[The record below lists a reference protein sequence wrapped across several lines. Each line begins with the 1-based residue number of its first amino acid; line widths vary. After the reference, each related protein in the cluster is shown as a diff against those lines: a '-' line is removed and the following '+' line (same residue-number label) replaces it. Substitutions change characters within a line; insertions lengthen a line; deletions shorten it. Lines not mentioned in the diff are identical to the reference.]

1 MKILRKYLLI
11 IALTCI
17 AVAMSSGTAAAAV
30 DPIANFTANNTN
42 GSAPLSVQFNDTSTG
57 NPTSWSWSFGDGN
70 TSILENPVHNYTK
83 TGNFNVTL
91 TVNNSVGSNS
101 LQSTISVNNSPLSD
115 YNNIYVQ
122 TANNGT
128 YYIQNLGGGGGLN
141 AVHIATNTTLGPN
154 YGQYT
159 NTTEQSG
166 VFYAT
171 DTGGRGYQDDVIL
184 MIAVNGTL
192 PKNFSLHITASGY
205 TWIPNGYN
213 TAPAMDN
220 ITYQPVSINETFY
233 SNDFIYGPQNWKP
246 AGGDTAYPIYYNE
259 DLTDPS
265 NSFNIMFI
273 DLKAGLLGSNYP
285 TGNGVLINYGAVK
298 INYTFNDL
306 QSLATFNIYA
316 WNANTTHGAGAG
328 WTNSIL
334 TGQTGG
340 PSGYSV
346 MGSTNPTA
354 AFTTNVTKGIVPLNV
369 QFTDQSTENP
379 ISWYWDFGDGTNSTE
394 QNPTHIYTT
403 PGQYTVT
410 ENVTNAYGSNQ
421 TTQNIDVGVLSVS
434 SDLQDGSYN
443 TTQTINLEAADN
455 LYPNPN
461 IYYTTDGSDPTTNS
475 TLYNGPITLSNE
487 GTTTLKF
494 FAVDENNDSS
504 DIMTNVYTIDKT
516 APTATA
522 NPTAGTYNTKQ
533 SITLNA
539 TDNIDPD
546 PTIYYTTDGS
556 DPTTSSTRSEYTS
569 PILINTTSMLKYVT
583 VDAAGNWSPIYSQ
596 SYNMVYTAAPVASAS
611 LPSGLYT
618 TDQVV
623 TLSAVD
629 QLDTNPKIYYTLNGS
644 NPTTKSALYDWPIS
658 INTIGTTIVKFIA
671 VNSAGLISNVTTE
684 TYTLDKPGA
693 GGTWNTTTIDNNGVY
708 NSIAVD
714 SLGNPH
720 IAYYQTPTTTSNPD
734 LVYAYKNST
743 GWHTQI
749 VDSSAAGT
757 GFYVSLAL
765 DSSNNP
771 HMVYGEVFGINTTDK
786 LKYAYENTTGWY
798 ITALTENSYI
808 SYINL
813 VLYHDEPM
821 ISFYNDSANN
831 GEGELQFMY
840 NNGSGWIIDNVTPK
854 PSGGR
859 MNSLAVNS
867 EGIPCIS
874 YYDIYSGPVQGSLR
888 YAQLDPSTGS
898 WDMTIVDGNMAD
910 LQDVGIWNSLALD
923 SSGNPHISYNT
934 NIGGGGGSLK
944 YAYYNGTQWII
955 STVSTL
961 KSSSSKLV
969 LNSAN
974 SPIIVY
980 EDVDTGDLKYAYQE
994 GTNWII
1000 NNIDTINGVGQW
1012 ISLTLSPSEIPT
1024 VSYSTANSY
1033 LNYAY
1038 LMPFNISANPT
1049 GGTFNTT
1056 KTVVL
1061 TSNSGTTIY
1070 YTKDGS
1076 DPRTS
1081 STRVKYSGSL
1091 VINSTSTIKF
1101 AAVDSASNWSSISTS
1116 TYIINLPPTA
1126 TTNII
1131 SGSYNTNLSVTLNMS
1146 GTGNIYYT
1154 TNGTTPTATS
1164 KKYTG
1169 PISITSTTNLKYLA
1183 INQAG
1188 QNSPVYTASYVIDKI
1203 PPKVVS
1209 TNPKNYQTGFSKTGT
1224 IAIRFSENIKPSVN
1238 WSKIYTKN
1246 LTTGKVTPITISI
1259 TGNTM
1264 NIRTTK
1270 TRNPNNWYEVIIP
1283 AYSIKDI
1290 AGNMLSQNYIF
1301 RFKSG
1306 K

>member
-1 MKILRKYLLI
+1 LKILRKYLLI

-17 AVAMSSGTAAAAV
+17 TVAMSSSTAAAAV
-30 DPIANFTANNTN
+30 DPIANFTVNNTN
-42 GSAPLSVQFNDTSTG
+42 GNAPMSVQFNDTSTG
-57 NPTSWSWSFGDGN
+57 NPTNWSWSFGDGN
-70 TSILENPVHNYTK
+70 TSILKNPVHNYTK

-91 TVNNSVGSNS
+91 KVSNSVGSNS
-101 LQSTISVNNSPLSD
+101 LQSTISVNNSPLQD

-192 PKNFSLHITASGY
+192 PKNFALHITASGY

-246 AGGDTAYPIYYNE
+246 AGGNTAYPIYYNE

-273 DLKAGLLGSNYP
+273 DLNAGLLGSNYP

-334 TGQTGG
+334 PGQTGG

-354 AFTTNVTKGIVPLNV
+354 AFTTNVSKGIVPLDV
-369 QFTDQSTENP
+369 QFTDQSTEDP

-394 QNPTHIYTT
+394 QNPTHTYTT
-403 PGQYTVT
+403 QGQYTVT
-410 ENVTNAYGSNQ
+410 EYVTNAYGSNE

-443 TTQTINLEAADN
+443 ATKIINLIAADN
-455 LYPNPN
+455 LFPNPN
-461 IYYTTDGSDPTTNS
+461 IYYTTDGSDPTTSS
-475 TLYNGPITLSNE
+475 TLYTGPITLSNE
-487 GTTTLKF
+487 GIITLKF
-494 FAVDENNDSS
+494 FAVDANGDTS

-522 NPTAGTYNTKQ
+522 NPTTGSYNTKQ
-533 SITLNA
+533 SIILKP
-539 TDNIDPD
+539 TDNIDPYS
-546 PTIYYTTDGS
+546 TIYYTTDGS
-556 DPTTSSTRSEYTS
+556 NPITSSTRVKYTN
-569 PILINTTSMLKYVT
+569 PIMINSTTLLKYAA
-583 VDAAGNWSPIYSQ
+583 VDAASNFSPVYNQ
-596 SYNMVYTAAPVASAS
+596 TYNMVYTAAPIASAS

-623 TLSAVD
+623 VLSAVD
-629 QLDTNPKIYYTLNGS
+629 QLDTNPKIYYTLDGS
-644 NPTTKSALYDWPIS
+644 NPTTKSALYNWPIS
-658 INTIGTTIVKFIA
+658 INTIGTTIVKYIA
-671 VNSAGLISNVTTE
+671 VNNAGLISNVTTKI
-684 TYTLDKPGA
+684 YTLDKPGA
-693 GGTWNTTTIDNNGVY
+693 GGTWNSTTIDNNGIY

-714 SLGNPH
+714 SSGNPH
-720 IAYYQTPTTTSNPD
+720 IAYYQTPTTNSNPQ
-734 LVYAYKNST
+734 LEYAYKNNT
-743 GWHTQI
+743 GWHIQT

-771 HMVYGEVFGINTTDK
+771 HMVYGEVFGIDTTDK
-786 LKYAYENTTGWY
+786 LKYAYENTIGWN
-798 ITALTENSYI
+798 ITVLTQNSYI

-813 VLYHDEPM
+813 VLYHDKPM

-840 NNGSGWIIDNVTPK
+840 NNGSSWIIDNVTPK

-874 YYDIYSGPVQGSLR
+874 YYDINSGPVQGSLR

-898 WDMTIVDGNMAD
+898 WDITTIDGNMLD
-910 LQDVGIWNSLALD
+910 LQDVGIWNSLVLD
-923 SSGNPHISYNT
+923 SSGNPHISYNV
-934 NIGGGGGSLK
+934 NSGGGGGSLK

-961 KSSSSKLV
+961 KSSSSKII

-980 EDVDTGDLKYAYQE
+980 EDVNTGNLKYAYQE

-1000 NNIDTINGVGQW
+1000 NNVNTIDGVGQW
-1012 ISLTLSPSEIPT
+1012 ISLTLSPSGIPT

-1038 LMPFNISANPT
+1038 LVPFNISANPV

-1061 TSNSGTTIY
+1061 TSNSGTTIF

-1081 STRVKYSGSL
+1081 STKVKYTGSL
-1091 VINSTSTIKF
+1091 VISSTSTIKF

-1126 TTNII
+1126 TTSIK
-1131 SGSYNTNLSVTLNMS
+1131 SGLYNTNLSVILKMS
-1146 GTGNIYYT
+1146 QNGSIYYT
-1154 TNGTTPTATS
+1154 TNGTTPTVTS
-1164 KKYTG
+1164 KKYSN
-1169 PISITSTTNLKYLA
+1169 PIVITTTTNLKYLA
-1183 INQAG
+1183 VNLTG
-1188 QNSPVYTASYVIDKI
+1188 VKSPVYTNTYTIDKI
-1203 PPKVVS
+1203 PPKVVL
-1209 TNPKNYQTGFSKTGT
+1209 TNPKNLVTRFSRTSAIT
-1224 IAIRFSENIKPSVN
+1224 IKFSENIKTSVN
-1238 WSKIYTKN
+1238 WSKVYIKN
-1246 LTTGKVTPITISI
+1246 LTTGKTAVISTTIS
-1259 TGNTM
+1259 GNTLTIKM
-1264 NIRTTK
+1264 AK
-1270 TRNPNNWYEVIIP
+1270 TRYANNVYRVYIP
-1283 AYSIKDI
+1283 ASAVKDM
-1290 AGNMLSQNYIF
+1290 AGNNLTSSYIF
-1301 RFKSG
+1301 QFKTG